1 MAIDKTILQYKEL
14 NQLQEYAMAQQTT
27 IIQLSKKIQKIEDE
41 RDHLKTLLES
51 SVPLL
56 KTQPEGVNQISGDDT
71 EYICTVEISKLK
83 NMTLERELTYEECKR
98 LDTYFRILNQIN
110 SRPTQ
115 REKEV
120 KDLKTEDQ
128 LKLVENNGNDNK

>member
-71 EYICTVEISKLK
+71 ASICTVEISKFT

-120 KDLKTEDQ
+120 KDLKTEDL

>member
-120 KDLKTEDQ
+120 KDLKTEDL